1 MNCLYDIYDNSVEY
15 RGRKPNFNLNVSIFR
30 IGVLSIDTYCT
41 TKALRGKHQLSV
53 PISDI
58 PRSRLLVI
66 NPTTIHAKL
75 KVFLQSGQVLALL
88 VLNHLAKQLEWN
100 MCLQVGHFL
109 FGIFLSALT
118 ME

>member
-1 MNCLYDIYDNSVEY
+1 
-15 RGRKPNFNLNVSIFR
+15 
-30 IGVLSIDTYCT
+30 
-41 TKALRGKHQLSV
+41 
-53 PISDI
+53 
-58 PRSRLLVI
+58 VI